1 MSIPHFAVWY
11 NYFANRNAYEKGAFM
26 LYRRIRDLRE
36 DGDITQK
43 EIAKALNCSQQV
55 YSNYELGQ
63 RDIPTD
69 ILIKLAVFH
78 NVSIDYLLGI
88 SDVKERR

>member
-1 MSIPHFAVWY
+1 
-11 NYFANRNAYEKGAFM
+11 M

-36 DGDITQK
+36 DKDITQK
-43 EIAKALNCSQQV
+43 EMARMLNCSQQV

-69 ILIKLAVFH
+69 ILIKLAKLH
-78 NVSIDYLLGI
+78 NTSIDYLLGETNTP
-88 SDVKERR
+88 KRYK